1 MKATTRW
8 LLVIAA
14 ALCGIGVL
22 LCGISMAL
30 SGFDFFKA
38 TSAIDY
44 KEETMNYD
52 AALFD
57 SIQLSAED
65 QKIVIRPSSDG
76 QIHISYW
83 ESDNDLYQV
92 STEGGVLDFRHKTKT
107 KWYNNFLYGWFSGIS
122 KQVAHGIQV
131 SLPADYAGRLS
142 AEDRNATLDMDGF
155 SRLAGCSLT
164 TTNGSIR
171 ANNVT
176 AREWTAKTTN
186 SSIHASRVSAGRVE
200 ASSTNGRISLEEVR
214 SSGELTAK
222 TTNSS
227 LVFDRVEA
235 DMVNATSSNGSVN
248 LGEITAA
255 TSLRAGTTNSSV
267 KADRIHCPDIT
278 LTSTNG
284 SIKGQVAAPQDQY
297 RIAASTT
304 NGSNNLENQ
313 IGDLPYR
320 LTAQTTNSSIHLE
333 FTGEALSAQAPVLD
347 LPAQP

>member
-1 MKATTRW
+1 MKASTRW

-14 ALCGIGVL
+14 SLCGIGVL
-22 LCGISMAL
+22 LCGISLAL

-44 KEETMNYD
+44 KEKAMSYD

-76 QIHISYW
+76 QVHISYW
-83 ESDNDLYQV
+83 ESDNDIYEV

-107 KWYNNFLYGWFSGIS
+107 KWYDSFFYGWFSGLT
-122 KQVAHGIQV
+122 KQMTQGIQV
-131 SLPADYAGRLS
+131 SLPGDYAGRLS
-142 AEDRNATLDMDGF
+142 ASDRNAALDMDGF
-155 SRLAGCSLT
+155 SSLAGCSLS

-176 AREWTAKTTN
+176 AWEWTAKTTN

-200 ASSTNGRISLEEVR
+200 AASTNGRISLEEVR
-214 SSGELTAK
+214 SAGELTVK
-222 TTNSS
+222 TTNAGIS
-227 LVFDRVEA
+227 FDRVEA
-235 DMVNATSSNGSVN
+235 DVVSAATSNGSVN

-255 TSLRAGTTNSSV
+255 ASLRAGTTNSSV
-267 KADRIHCPDIT
+267 KADRLHCPDIT

-284 SIKGQVAAPQDQY
+284 SIKGKVAALRDQY

-304 NGSNNLENQ
+304 NGSNSLENQ
-313 IGDLPYR
+313 TGDLPYR
-320 LTAQTTNSSIHLE
+320 LTAQTTNGSINLE
-333 FTGEALSAQAPVLD
+333 FTGEPLSAQAPVLD